1 MITVPKS
8 FPAYFALFRLTL
20 RQLFWSRRVLLIL
33 IGCVLLLAVTV
44 LFRIYERG
52 ASSVNSF
59 IPYITFLGFGFLTSL
74 SAIFY
79 GSAIISDEIDGRG
92 LTFLQMRPLPKS
104 MILLT
109 KFAAYMVGTVVIV
122 GLSHLLLMGIMQ
134 THPKLKQRLL
144 VIVLSFR
151 YTGSFA
157 ISLFVYGT
165 FAVLLSVRFK
175 HPVLWGLLFVFGWEQ
190 ITQFPPMPIGI
201 KRISLSHYLMTLFP
215 EFKLRSDVLDGLLG
229 ENPPDWGVAIIV
241 IGLLTAGA
249 MWLAI
254 RIFKERE
261 YLM

>member
-151 YTGSFA
+151 YNGFVCDKSVCLRNFRSTFVGS
-157 ISLFVYGT
+157 V
-165 FAVLLSVRFK
+165 
-175 HPVLWGLLFVFGWEQ
+175 
-190 ITQFPPMPIGI
+190 
-201 KRISLSHYLMTLFP
+201 
-215 EFKLRSDVLDGLLG
+215 
-229 ENPPDWGVAIIV
+229 
-241 IGLLTAGA
+241 
-249 MWLAI
+249 
-254 RIFKERE
+254 
-261 YLM
+261 